1 MLARRAH
8 HSPRAKT
15 VQCPR
20 RPACRA
26 IFSVGRSAFCIP
38 FPPPRRTSLRACASA
53 PLPSSVS
60 LLSLTHTLLN
70 PFLNLL
76 FILVPQTRSH
86 ARTPARQPLPVL
98 LFSTYTHTYPQTLP
112 HTHTLSHRQHP
123 IRPSP
128 LPTLHAATCCFHPH
142 FLAPRSCHQAA
153 IGQPAKHRLHHS
165 VVTVSSKTP
174 PPRLSHSRTTS
185 LILARTP

>member
-53 PLPSSVS
+53 PLPSSAS
-60 LLSLTHTLLN
+60 QPHTLLN

-76 FILVPQTRSH
+76 FIHLPSRDSH
-86 ARTPARQPLPVL
+86 ARPPPAARPPIL
-98 LFSTYTHTYPQTLP
+98 
-112 HTHTLSHRQHP
+112 HTHTPTNTPTDTLTRTTIPHPAPNSPPLATSHTTCCHLL
-123 IRPSP
+123 PSP
-128 LPTLHAATCCFHPH
+128 SLPRASL
-142 FLAPRSCHQAA
+142 L
-153 IGQPAKHRLHHS
+153 
-165 VVTVSSKTP
+165 P
-174 PPRLSHSRTTS
+174 PSRNWSACTTS
-185 LILARTP
+185 PTP